1 MEGSS
6 SSSTSV
12 ATSLLLM
19 NNSSSNYLISHP
31 SSSSANNNGLIQIP
45 RSQIPPHY
53 SHHHLNPSPTTFV
66 QAHTSTFKQVVQ
78 MLTGSPDTA
87 KHASQDPPPPPP
99 PTPPTSLRNNN
110 NNNNFPIPP
119 IRNIPNRKLQTHQ
132 QQQSF
137 KLYERRNSSFKHCS
151 LMINPAAAGRGF
163 TFNSNLINSSPSSA
177 EILSP
182 SLLDFPKLTLLSP
195 VTPLNQDALRNN
207 NNNNNGSS
215 PCPSSASSAGN
226 CSSSTAAAATA
237 AAEEEEER
245 AIAEK
250 GFYLHPSPLSTPR
263 ESEPQ
268 LLPLFPLTSPREA
281 AKSP

>member
-1 MEGSS
+1 
-6 SSSTSV
+6 
-12 ATSLLLM
+12 M
-19 NNSSSNYLISHP
+19 NNSSSNYLISQP

-45 RSQIPPHY
+45 RYQILTHY
-53 SHHHLNPSPTTFV
+53 SHHHLNSSPTTFV

-87 KHASQDPPPPPP
+87 KHASQEPPP
-99 PTPPTSLRNNN
+99 PPTSLRNNN
-110 NNNNFPIPP
+110 NTNFPIPP

-132 QQQSF
+132 HQQSF
-137 KLYERRNSSFKHCS
+137 KLYEKRNRSFKHCS
-151 LMINPAAAGRGF
+151 LMINPVAAGRGF
-163 TFNSNLINSSPSSA
+163 TFNSNLINSSPSST

-182 SLLDFPKLTLLSP
+182 SLLDFPNLTLLSP

-226 CSSSTAAAATA
+226 CSSSTATAA

-245 AIAEK
+245 K
-250 GFYLHPSPLSTPR
+250 M
-263 ESEPQ
+263 Q
-268 LLPLFPLTSPREA
+268 L
-281 AKSP
+281 KSKQ

>member
-1 MEGSS
+1 MAASS
-6 SSSTSV
+6 SS
-12 ATSLLLM
+12 
-19 NNSSSNYLISHP
+19 HP
-31 SSSSANNNGLIQIP
+31 NLIQIP
-45 RSQIPPHY
+45 RSQIPAHY
-53 SHHHLNPSPTTFV
+53 INHHHHLNPSPTTFV

-87 KHASQDPPPPPP
+87 KHASAKDPPPPS
-99 PTPPTSLRNNN
+99 TRTNNT
-110 NNNNFPIPP
+110 NFPIPP
-119 IRNIPNRKLQTHQ
+119 IRNKKSQNN

-151 LMINPAAAGRGF
+151 LMINPAAVGGGRGF
-163 TFNSNLINSSPSSA
+163 VSSSSSPSSA

-195 VTPLNQDALRNN
+195 
-207 NNNNNGSS
+207 GH
-215 PCPSSASSAGN
+215 SSAGN
-226 CSSSTAAAATA
+226 CSGSSSSAA
-237 AAEEEEER
+237 EEEER

-281 AKSP
+281 KSPPPPAAT